1 MAKDAGHR
9 SVLFDVE
16 DGEEGEEVSIETGG
30 DTEVEPV
37 RIAAD
42 LVSQPNV
49 RSRSTGWLTSLSVH
63 GADGVCSAADA
74 ACNTVHAPGLWSQ

>member
-30 DTEVEPV
+30 DTEV
-37 RIAAD
+37 
-42 LVSQPNV
+42 
-49 RSRSTGWLTSLSVH
+49 
-63 GADGVCSAADA
+63 
-74 ACNTVHAPGLWSQ
+74 